1 MCLRKRKKQ
10 KDDFTVKV
18 IYNGVEYPFEFGSQA
33 YIFQTGLYNDIHKR
47 FGIKNLL
54 EYVSLVHDCY
64 ISDSN
69 RTPLGALADY
79 VAEHWRK
86 IRKKGRHEIL
96 DEFYSHV

>member
-1 MCLRKRKKQ
+1 MIYVGIDVA
-10 KDDFTVKV
+10 KDK
-18 IYNGVEYPFEFGSQA
+18 
-33 YIFQTGLYNDIHKR
+33 
-47 FGIKNLL
+47 
-54 EYVSLVHDCY
+54 HDCY

-79 VAEHWRK
+79 VADHWRK

>member
-1 MCLRKRKKQ
+1 MCLRKRKKC
-10 KDDFTVKV
+10 KDNFTVTV
-18 IYNGVEYPFEFGSQA
+18 TYNGVEYTFEFGSQA

-47 FGIKNLL
+47 FGIKGLL
-54 EYVSLVHDCY
+54 EYVVVVHDCY